1 MFAVRPVRG
10 AARKIGFTDG
20 NDDRDKEN
28 EMDKEKEEDGED
40 KKVKNKEEKEEKDK
54 EKPEKE
60 KEEKKEEK
68 KEKSV
73 DLLKPELPKEKLHP
87 DSSLSV
93 SRSGSTAHADDRR
106 GASVSFSDSMA

>member
-1 MFAVRPVRG
+1 MRPVRG

-20 NDDRDKEN
+20 NDDRDN
-28 EMDKEKEEDGED
+28 EKDKEKEEDGED
-40 KKVKNKEEKEEKDK
+40 KKENNKEEKEEKDK

-60 KEEKKEEK
+60 KEKEEK

-73 DLLKPELPKEKLHP
+73 DLLKPELPIPKETLHP

-93 SRSGSTAHADDRR
+93 SRSGSTVHADDRR
-106 GASVSFSDSMA
+106 GASASFSDSNA